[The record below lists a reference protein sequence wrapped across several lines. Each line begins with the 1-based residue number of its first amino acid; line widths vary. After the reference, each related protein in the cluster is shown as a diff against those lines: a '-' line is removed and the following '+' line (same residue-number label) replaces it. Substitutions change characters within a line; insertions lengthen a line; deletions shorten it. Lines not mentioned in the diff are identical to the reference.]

1 MLDVRHLK
9 AEDLQGLDAEA
20 AARIAVLLLDRVAAI
35 DAEHGRQLSER
46 DAEIKVSAA
55 KLQKLTFELARL
67 KRLKFGAK
75 TEAMT
80 ADQRRLFEETLAEDE
95 AALQAR
101 IDALRNAKTPAPPA
115 GQERAKRQPRRQP
128 LPDHL
133 RRVEHRHEPESTIC
147 ATPECGRPMVRIG
160 EDVSER
166 LDIVPAEFFVHR
178 HVRGKWA
185 CKCCQTLS
193 QAPVDPQLIDK
204 GMPAPGLVAHVLV
217 SRFVDHIPYY
227 RQETINARSGVHT
240 PRTTLASWSGA
251 AGAEL
256 DPLGEA
262 HRAFVLGSGVL
273 HADETPVPMLD
284 PGAGKTKRAYVWG
297 YARSEF
303 DGLRGVVYDFCVGRG
318 AKYPAA
324 FLDGWNGTLVCD
336 DYKGYEPVF
345 KLGKRVEAGCLV
357 HARRKFEELIKNGHA
372 SPVAEEAIRR
382 LGWIF
387 WIEKQARDAAPADRL
402 TIRQEQTRGRWDKLR
417 DWLRTER
424 ALVPDGSAIAA
435 AIDYSLNRWTP
446 LGRFLEDGNVSC
458 HNNHLENL
466 MRPWAMG
473 RKAWLFAGSE
483 LAGKRAATVMSLVQS
498 ARMHGHDPWVY
509 LKDVLTRL
517 PTHPAREIDALLP
530 HRWTPG
536 PQG

>member
-20 AARIAVLLLDRVAAI
+20 AIRIAALLLDRVAAI
-35 DAEHGRQLSER
+35 DAEHDRQISER
-46 DAEIKVSAA
+46 DAEIKLSAA

-101 IDALRNAKTPAPPA
+101 IDALRNAKTQAPPA

-128 LPDHL
+128 LPEHL
-133 RRVEHRHEPESTIC
+133 RRVEHRHEPESTTC

-185 CKCCQTLS
+185 CKCCQMLS

-227 RQETINARSGVHT
+227 RQETINARSGLHT
-240 PRTTLASWSGA
+240 PRTTLSSWSGA

-256 DPLGEA
+256 EPLGDA
-262 HRAFVLGSGVL
+262 HRAFVLSSSVL

-284 PGAGKTKRAYVWG
+284 PGAGKTKRAYIWG

-324 FLDGWNGTLVCD
+324 FLAGWNGTLVCD

-345 KLGKRVEAGCLV
+345 KLGKRIEAGCLV

-387 WIEKQARDAAPADRL
+387 WIEKQASDASLADRL
-402 TIRQEQTRGRWDKLR
+402 AIRQDQTRGHWDKLH

-424 ALVPDGSAIAA
+424 ALVPDGSGIAA
-435 AIDYSLNRWTP
+435 AIDYTLNRWVP

-498 ARMHGHDPWVY
+498 ARMHGHDPWFY
-509 LKDVLTRL
+509 LRDVLTRL
-517 PTHPAREIDALLP
+517 PNHPAREIDALLP
-530 HRWTPG
+530 HRWTPCPRG
-536 PQG
+536 

>member
-20 AARIAVLLLDRVAAI
+20 AIRIAALLLDRVAAI
-35 DAEHGRQLSER
+35 DAEHGRQISER
-46 DAEIKVSAA
+46 DAEIKLSAA

-80 ADQRRLFEETLAEDE
+80 VDQRRLFEETLAEDE

-101 IDALRNAKTPAPPA
+101 IDALRNAKTPSPPA

-128 LPDHL
+128 LPEHL
-133 RRVEHRHEPESTIC
+133 RRVEHRHEPESTTC

-166 LDIVPAEFFVHR
+166 LDVVPAEFFVHR

-193 QAPVDPQLIDK
+193 QTPVDPQLIDK

-256 DPLGEA
+256 EPLGDA
-262 HRAFVLGSGVL
+262 HRAFVLGSSVL

-284 PGAGKTKRAYVWG
+284 PGAGKTKRAYIWG

-324 FLDGWNGTLVCD
+324 FLAGWNGTLVCD

-382 LGWIF
+382 MGWIF
-387 WIEKQARDAAPADRL
+387 WIEKQARDASLADRL
-402 TIRQEQTRGRWDKLR
+402 AIRQDQTREHWDKLH

-424 ALVPDGSAIAA
+424 ALMPDGSGIAA
-435 AIDYSLNRWTP
+435 AIDYTLNRWVP

-498 ARMHGHDPWVY
+498 ARMHGHDPWLY
-509 LKDVLTRL
+509 LRDVLSRL
-517 PTHPAREIDALLP
+517 PTQPARDIDALLP
-530 HRWTPG
+530 HCWTPSQRG
-536 PQG
+536 